1 MILTRGSGFMA
12 SLEQFGGE
20 GAGGSTLGL
29 KATEFV
35 KTSCFEPTFE
45 LEGEQGKALLGD
57 KEEELVGDLLRT
69 DVIIDP
75 IGLLIISILCP
86 D

>member
-1 MILTRGSGFMA
+1 MA

-35 KTSCFEPTFE
+35 KTSCFEPTCE
-45 LEGEQGKALLGD
+45 LEGEQGMALLGD
-57 KEEELVGDLLRT
+57 KEEELVGYVLGT
-69 DVIIDP
+69 DVKINL
-75 IGLLIISILCP
+75 IGLLIISVLGP